1 MKNLNIALRSLFK
14 KGRSNGIKILSLG
27 VGLAMGLVLISKVC
41 FERSFDK
48 FYPDSDRIYRLH
60 ENIIRDGEYKSYG
73 QVSGGV
79 ATAMQVEIPE
89 VEKATRLTYI
99 GGDKE
104 LFRTQDGNRYSAR
117 YVVMGDTNV
126 FDLLPRPILIGDPKE
141 TLSRPGYVMI
151 SNRIAKL
158 LGGAEQ
164 AVNKEFEFESSPGQT
179 YTIGG
184 VFEDV
189 PENSHLRFEIVA
201 SLEGMSKWSRENW
214 LGNDRYLGYV
224 KLYPGTDPESLTTAI
239 REMQGRHCDLEE
251 VKKAGIDLT
260 YSLVPLMD
268 MHSNSDEVKSMNS
281 LLGFLAFVL
290 IFTAAM
296 NYVLIVISTLINR
309 TKEVAVHKC
318 YGASDKNLFGMIMSE
333 TCLHMLISLLL
344 AAFLIVLFRT
354 KTEELLGATLGALF
368 STQTIVILIGVCIV
382 IFFITGLIP
391 TYMFLR
397 IPVAAAFR
405 NFKESR
411 RYWKLCLLF
420 IQFLATAYLVA
431 LLSVINKQYDYMV
444 NVDPGYAYEKLAYCS
459 TQGVE
464 ESVRNTAIEELRK
477 IPEVDKVSACYDLPI
492 SGMSGNNV
500 SLPGDDREL
509 FNIADMYW
517 VKDDFFSL
525 MEIPVIEGEVFRSD
539 GSASNKVMVSRF
551 FVEKM
556 EQVAGWT
563 GSAIGKNIIITEH
576 SQNGE
581 PFTICGVYE
590 DVCIGSTGNPDTR
603 PTALFYDRYAPMILI
618 KFHEMSPE
626 NIKKAQK
633 VLEDVMPDRNVTVT
647 AYYMDMIDLYKD
659 SRTFRDSVMI
669 GGIVTLIIA
678 LIGLLGYTSDE
689 TNRRGREIAIRKVNG
704 ATAWSILKMIS
715 KDISYIAIPAIMI
728 GMTVA
733 YYSGTGWLEKFT
745 EKAPIGFF
753 IFLAGAMMV
762 YVLIIACVLY
772 RAWAVSNSN
781 PVDSLK
787 SE

>member
-1 MKNLNIALRSLFK
+1 MGGYMLYFIVNEKSKSGNAKQIWKEIEEVLKVRNVSYQAFVSEYRGHAGKLAAEICAMDDNDICLVAVGGDGTANEVINGITDFEKVRFGVIPTGSGNDLARGLLLSKDPKNGAIHILNAMKKSREDTWCMDLGEVNFGEEKRLFAISAGIGLDALVCKKALKSTIKDILNKIRLGKLTYLVLTVQSLFTMQTADAEIFFDREEGLQK
-14 KGRSNGIKILSLG
+14 KR
-27 VGLAMGLVLISKVC
+27 M
-41 FERSFDK
+41 
-48 FYPDSDRIYRLH
+48 
-60 ENIIRDGEYKSYG
+60 
-73 QVSGGV
+73 
-79 ATAMQVEIPE
+79 
-89 VEKATRLTYI
+89 
-99 GGDKE
+99 
-104 LFRTQDGNRYSAR
+104 
-117 YVVMGDTNV
+117 
-126 FDLLPRPILIGDPKE
+126 
-141 TLSRPGYVMI
+141 
-151 SNRIAKL
+151 
-158 LGGAEQ
+158 
-164 AVNKEFEFESSPGQT
+164 
-179 YTIGG
+179 
-184 VFEDV
+184 
-189 PENSHLRFEIVA
+189 
-201 SLEGMSKWSRENW
+201 
-214 LGNDRYLGYV
+214 
-224 KLYPGTDPESLTTAI
+224 
-239 REMQGRHCDLEE
+239 
-251 VKKAGIDLT
+251 
-260 YSLVPLMD
+260 
-268 MHSNSDEVKSMNS
+268 
-281 LLGFLAFVL
+281 

-344 AAFLIVLFRT
+344 AAFLIVLFHT

-539 GSASNKVMVSRF
+539 GSASNKVMVSRS

-715 KDISYIAIPAIMI
+715 KDISYIAIPAIVI

>member
-104 LFRTQDGNRYSAR
+104 LFKTQDGNRYSAR

-179 YTIGG
+179 YMIGG

-539 GSASNKVMVSRF
+539 GSASNKVMVSRS

-556 EQVAGWT
+556 EQVADWT

-715 KDISYIAIPAIMI
+715 KDISYIAIPAIVI

>member
-104 LFRTQDGNRYSAR
+104 LFKTQDGNRYSAR

-179 YTIGG
+179 YTLGG
-184 VFEDV
+184 VFEAGPD
-189 PENSHLRFEIVA
+189 NSHGRFEIVA

-539 GSASNKVMVSRF
+539 GSASNKVMVSRS

-715 KDISYIAIPAIMI
+715 KDISYIAIPAIVI